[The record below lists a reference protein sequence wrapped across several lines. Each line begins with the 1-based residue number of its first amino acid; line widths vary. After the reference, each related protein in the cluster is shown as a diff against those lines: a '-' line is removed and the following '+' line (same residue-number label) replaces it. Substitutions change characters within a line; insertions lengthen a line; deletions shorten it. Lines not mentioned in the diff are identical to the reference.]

1 MEALASGPV
10 SAPSRRGLRV
20 LLLAGGASAEREISL
35 ESGHAVADTLRRRGH
50 FVSIQDPAEIPLA
63 FIPDIDVIFP
73 LLHGAGGEDG
83 TLQRELERSGIPWIG
98 SSAPASALT
107 FSKSATRQTLGSAGL
122 PIASGF
128 TVRLGTDTETMMRAA
143 APLGLPLV
151 VKPSEQGSSIG
162 ITIVQALNDL
172 PTALE
177 TAFRWGVEAIVER
190 WIPGRE
196 ITVPV
201 IDGQLF
207 PAVEILPGRPWY
219 DYDAKYRDERTQYR
233 TNPEGLP
240 PALFSAVRRAVAV
253 CGVSA
258 ISRTDL
264 RLESDGRFSIL
275 EINTI
280 PGMTSHSLVPMS
292 VAAAGRELGE
302 LLEELLW
309 RRLDSASTGAA
320 A

>member
-1 MEALASGPV
+1 MEASVSRPG
-10 SAPSRRGLRV
+10 SAPTPRLLRI

-35 ESGHAVADTLRRRGH
+35 ESGRAVADTLHRRGH
-50 FVSIQDPAEIPLA
+50 LVRIQDPAEIPLSA
-63 FIPDIDVIFP
+63 VQNIDIILP

-83 TLQRELERSGIPWIG
+83 TLQRQLERTGTAWIG
-98 SSAPASALT
+98 SSAQASALT
-107 FSKSATRQTLGSAGL
+107 FSKSATRQMLSSAGL

-128 TVRLGTDTETMMRAA
+128 TARAGADAQTVIRSA

-172 PTALE
+172 PPALE
-177 TAFRWGVEAIVER
+177 TAFCWGREAIVER

-196 ITVPV
+196 ITIPV

-219 DYDAKYRDERTQYR
+219 DYDAKYHDDQTQYR
-233 TNPEGLP
+233 THPEGLP
-240 PALFSAVRRAVAV
+240 PALFSAVQRAVAV

-264 RLESDGRFSIL
+264 RLEPDGRFSIL

-292 VAAAGRELGE
+292 VAAAGRDLGE
-302 LLEELLW
+302 LLEDLMW
-309 RRLDSASTGAA
+309 RRLENVPSGAA

>member
-1 MEALASGPV
+1 MSG
-10 SAPSRRGLRV
+10 SGSSRRFGLLRI
-20 LLLAGGASAEREISL
+20 LLLAGGASAEREISE
-35 ESGHAVADTLRRRGH
+35 ESGRAVAQMLQRRGH
-50 FVSIQDPAEIPLA
+50 LVRLHDPAAAPLSA
-63 FIPDIDVIFP
+63 VEDIDVIFP

-83 TLQRELERSGIPWIG
+83 TLQRELERGGIPWIG
-98 SSAPASALT
+98 SSAKASALT
-107 FSKSATRQTLGSAGL
+107 FSKSATRLMLSSAGL
-122 PIASGF
+122 PVASGF
-128 TVRLGTDTETMMRAA
+128 TARADEDSLTTMQSAL
-143 APLGLPLV
+143 PIGLPLV

-162 ITIVQALNDL
+162 ITIVHAWRDF
-172 PTALE
+172 PAALE
-177 TAFRWGVEAIVER
+177 TAFRWGCEAIVER

-207 PAVEILPGRPWY
+207 PAVEILPGRSWY
-219 DYDAKYRDERTQYR
+219 DYDAKYRDDRTQYQ

-240 PALFSAVRRAVAV
+240 ETLFSAVQRAITV

-264 RLESDGRFSIL
+264 RLEPDGRFSIL

-292 VAAAGRELGE
+292 IAAAGRDPGE

-309 RRLDSASTGAA
+309 RRLENASSGAA